1 MKNNP
6 LNGYQPDH
14 DEEIAANAAHSAPET
29 DAANID
35 PDTGEIIASTDAA
48 ADTNKETT
56 PPRLLPDLPLLR
68 ETITP
73 RRPVRKSRSCK
84 RGGDHALRL
93 FRRSAVSRRSRK
105 EETPRGKYQKVAST
119 PL

>member
-56 PPRLLPDLPLLR
+56 
-68 ETITP
+68 
-73 RRPVRKSRSCK
+73 RP
-84 RGGDHALRL
+84 A
-93 FRRSAVSRRSRK
+93 
-105 EETPRGKYQKVAST
+105 
-119 PL
+119 